1 MALKEKNMELGIA
14 LAILGA
20 ALAAGFAGAGSAL
33 GVGIAGQS
41 GSGVISEEPEKFGQ
55 VLLLEALPGT
65 QGIYGFLAAIMAL
78 QKIGLLG
85 GEILTVSTSVG
96 WQIAFACLPIAIT
109 GLSSGWLQGKVSSA
123 GMGVV
128 AKQPKALGKA
138 IVLSAMVE
146 TYAVLG
152 LLTTILLLNGIKIG

>member
-1 MALKEKNMELGIA
+1 MELGIV

-20 ALAAGFAGAGSAL
+20 ALAAGLAGIGSAL
-33 GVGIAGQS
+33 GVSIAGQAA
-41 GSGVISEEPEKFGQ
+41 SGVISEEPEKFGQ

-65 QGIYGFLAAIMAL
+65 QGIYGFLAAIMTL
-78 QKIGLLG
+78 QTIGLLS
-85 GEILTVSTSVG
+85 GEVVDISNATG

-109 GLSSGWLQGKVSSA
+109 GLSSGWLQGKVSAA
-123 GMGVV
+123 GMGVA
-128 AKQPKALGKA
+128 AKQPKAVGKA